1 MGFLTIVVDDETLTY
16 DVPGTESAIKYKRFS
31 QGKFRDIEA
40 KCRRRSANRQGV
52 KYWETDEDKLNEM
65 VLDYT
70 IVEIVNV
77 KHPVTGEFV
86 KTDLDMKLS
95 LPLEVVDEVLKL
107 SGAAK
112 IMEGQKETDPPK
124 KKA

>member
-1 MGFLTIVVDDETLTY
+1 MGFLTIVVDEEILVY
-16 DVPGTESAIKYKRFS
+16 DVPGTESSIKYKRFS
-31 QGKFRDIEA
+31 QGTYRDIEA

-77 KHPVTGEFV
+77 KHPVSGEFV
-86 KTDLDMKLS
+86 ETDLAMKLS
-95 LPLEVVDEVLKL
+95 LPLDVVDEVLKL

-112 IMEGQKETDPPK
+112 IVEGKKEEDPPK